1 MIAGIGS
8 AQEHTLPQGQASAP
22 ASRQGLVAHQ
32 ATTPRQMEYLGRGII
47 AIHEEGKNFF
57 ISWRL
62 LATDPQDI
70 AFNLYRVTG
79 GATTR
84 LNKEP
89 LVKGTNFLDETAD
102 SSRPNSY
109 FVTTVLHGK
118 ESEPSHSFTLKADA
132 PPYLSIPLQTPPG
145 YTPNDVSVGDL
156 DGDGEYEIILH
167 QAGRGKDNSQTGI
180 TDPPIIQ
187 AYKLDGTLLW
197 QINLGKNIREGAHYT
212 QFMVYDLDGDGRAE
226 VAMKTADGTIDGT
239 GKVIGDSSKDY
250 RNKDGRILDGPE
262 YFTIFD
268 GLTGAALAT
277 TDYIPARG
285 NIGAWGGR
293 GGNGHNDSYG
303 NRVDRFLACIAY
315 LDGVHPSVVM
325 CRGYY
330 GRTVLAAWDWRNGH
344 LTSRW
349 VFDTHDSTNLFSGMG
364 NHNLSVADV
373 DGDGKDEIIYGS
385 MCVDDDGKGLY
396 TTGLRHGDA
405 VHVSILDPSRP
416 GQQVF
421 GIHEI
426 EDNTKGP
433 GTAFFDAAT
442 GKILWTGDQDKDV
455 GRGLAADIDPRYP
468 GYECWGGSEGLKTCK
483 GEPIGPGPRSVNF
496 RIWWDGDFLSELLD
510 GTHIDKWDY
519 LNGKLDRIFDAAP
532 YNCLS
537 NNGTKATPALAAD
550 LLGDWREEVIFRT
563 RDSKE
568 LRIFST
574 TIPTDHRLYT
584 LMQDPQYRLGIAW
597 QNVGY
602 NQPAYTGYYLG
613 DGMKMPPPPAIVLTK
628 PLTNK

>member
-1 MIAGIGS
+1 MKRLIGLLFCLFLAGVAGR
-8 AQEHTLPQGQASAP
+8 AQ
-22 ASRQGLVAHQ
+22 
-32 ATTPRQMEYLGRGII
+32 RQMESLGRGIV
-47 AIHEEGKNFF
+47 AIHEGGKKIFV
-57 ISWRL
+57 SWRL
-62 LATDPQDI
+62 LATDPIDI
-70 AFNLYRVTG
+70 AFNCYRVSG
-79 GATTR
+79 GAAVR

-89 LVKGTNFLDETAD
+89 LVKGTNLMDEEAD
-102 SSRPNSY
+102 STRSNSY
-109 FVTTVLHGK
+109 YVTTISKGR
-118 ESEPSHSFTLKADA
+118 ESAPSPRFAVAAGA
-132 PPYLSIPLQTPPG
+132 PPYLSIPLQTPAG
-145 YTPNDVSVGDL
+145 YTPNDASVGDL

-167 QAGRGKDNSQTGI
+167 QAGRGKDNSQAGI

-226 VAMKTADGTIDGT
+226 IAMKTADGTIDGK

-262 YFTIFD
+262 FFTIFD
-268 GLTGAALAT
+268 GRTGAALAT

-293 GGNGHNDSYG
+293 GGNGHNDNYG

-330 GRTVLAAWDWRNGH
+330 GRTVLSAWDWRNGH
-344 LTSRW
+344 LSSRW
-349 VFDTHDSTNLFSGMG
+349 VFDTHDGNDPYSGMG

-385 MCVDDDGKGLY
+385 MCVDDNGKGLY

-405 VHVSILDPSRP
+405 VHVSVLDPSLP

-426 EDNTKGP
+426 EDETKGP
-433 GTAFFDAAT
+433 GSAFFDAAT

-455 GRGLAADIDPRYP
+455 GRGMAADIDPRYP

-483 GEPIGPGPRSVNF
+483 GVPIGVSPRSVNF
-496 RIWWDGDFLSELLD
+496 RIWWDGDYLSELLD

-519 LNGKLDRIFDAAP
+519 TNSKLDRIFDAKE

-550 LLGDWREEVIFRT
+550 ILGDWREEVIFRT
-563 RDSKE
+563 ADSKE

-574 TIPTDHRLYT
+574 TIPTEHRLYT

-602 NQPAYTGYYLG
+602 NQPAYTGFYLG
-613 DGMKMPPPPAIVLTK
+613 DGMKTPPPPAIVLVKPSTK
-628 PLTNK
+628 K